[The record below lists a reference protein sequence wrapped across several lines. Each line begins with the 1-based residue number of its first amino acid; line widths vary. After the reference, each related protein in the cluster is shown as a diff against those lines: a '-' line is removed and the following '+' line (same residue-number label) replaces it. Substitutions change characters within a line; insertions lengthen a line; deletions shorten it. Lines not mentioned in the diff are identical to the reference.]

1 MKFYATEQSSAAEQL
16 RNCVCYVER
25 AGKKGARE
33 MNELV

>member
-25 AGKKGARE
+25 AEKSE
-33 MNELV
+33 QE

>member
-1 MKFYATEQSSAAEQL
+1 MKFYATEQSAAEQL

-25 AGKKGARE
+25 AGKKGAGE